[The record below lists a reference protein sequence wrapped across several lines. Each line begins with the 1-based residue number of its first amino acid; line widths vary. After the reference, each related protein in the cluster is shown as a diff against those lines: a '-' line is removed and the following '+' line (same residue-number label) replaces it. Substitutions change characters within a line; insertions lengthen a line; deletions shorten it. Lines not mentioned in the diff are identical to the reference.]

1 MIKERMPEV
10 KTAAER
16 KTNVV
21 VVNSLE
27 EYVREL
33 SQRMILPKG
42 KIENFKGILASPDQ
56 LAPLVEKTEDTRIE
70 LKVTTPSQTR
80 FSISS
85 EIKTPK
91 NKEKLKTASRSVQLA
106 SLAEAE
112 ARFRAIRNSEHIPD
126 QVRYAGFDLN
136 RTISRLHKQSEKLV
150 EGEKVFGKTK
160 AEKKMGIIAL
170 SLAAAACGKI
180 PIPIQPTSVE
190 PVATEVAP
198 TSIPTEEASPTPTE
212 TPPSYETEDGV
223 QLEKQEEGEFV
234 DLFPGSDVF
243 MSERGDIVII
253 NEETD
258 LQLAGQV
265 VETKYGKYTLL
276 LADSY
281 YQALTKYHLNETTIL
296 GGYPNLVD
304 SPLKDEIGRIIFTL
318 LQLKEKEIVLGS
330 VNLRDYEPAPK
341 NFIAIYMNPG
351 NTSRLANSMPEGFI
365 DPSEIKTIVANGEF
379 GYPTIETQNNNSVLI
394 RFMLATGSLSLSSYP
409 EESLQFNLISHMRYI
424 FRSLLIEAAVAQGT
438 HDQKFRKGYP
448 SVKESP
454 FAALFSHPEINE
466 AHEAL
471 LWTGEVRSQEELVE
485 AMRKSNLGSQ
495 GAIEIDFDN
504 FK

>member
-1 MIKERMPEV
+1 MPEV
-10 KTAAER
+10 KIAPER
-16 KTNVV
+16 ETNVV
-21 VVNSLE
+21 VTNSLE

-42 KIENFKGILASPDQ
+42 KIQSFKGILASPDQ

-70 LKVTTPSQTR
+70 LKVTTPSRTK

-85 EIKTPK
+85 DIKVPK
-91 NKEKLKTASRSVQLA
+91 KRETLKASSRSVQLA

-112 ARFRAIRNSEHIPD
+112 ARFRVIKNSEHIPD
-126 QVRYAGFDLN
+126 QVRYAGFNLD
-136 RTISRLHKQSEKLV
+136 RTISKLHKQAEKLIK
-150 EGEKVFGKTK
+150 GEKVFGKTT

-170 SLAAAACGKI
+170 SLAAAACGKVST
-180 PIPIQPTSVE
+180 PIQTTPVE
-190 PVATEVAP
+190 PVATEVTP
-198 TSIPTEEASPTPTE
+198 IPTPTKE
-212 TPPSYETEDGV
+212 TPSTPTEIPPSYKTEDGV

-243 MSERGDIVII
+243 MSERGDIVIN

-258 LQLAGQV
+258 LQLAGQI

-276 LADSY
+276 FAASY
-281 YQALTKYHLNETTIL
+281 YQALTKYHLNETTVL

-304 SPLKDEIGRIIFTL
+304 SPLKDEIGRIISTSI
-318 LQLKEKEIVLGS
+318 QLKEKEIILGN
-330 VNLRDYEPAPK
+330 VNLRTYEPAPK

-365 DPSEIKTIVANGEF
+365 DPGEIKTIVANGEF
-379 GYPTIETQNNNSVLI
+379 GYPTIETQNNNFVLI
-394 RFMLATGSLSLSSYP
+394 RFILATGALNLSSFP
-409 EESLQFNLISHMRYI
+409 EESLQSSLVLYI
-424 FRSLLIEAAVAQGT
+424 QCFFRVLLKEAAVAQGT
-438 HDQKFRKGYP
+438 QDQIFREGYH

-454 FAALFSHPEINE
+454 FAALFSHPEIDE
-466 AHEAL
+466 GLEAL
-471 LWTGEVRSQEELVE
+471 MSIGRVRSHEELVE
-485 AMRKSNLGSQ
+485 AMRKANLGSQ
-495 GAIEIDFDN
+495 KTIEIDFEN